1 MLYIYRINYLNMK
14 KIIFTLA
21 LFISILQ
28 LTAQITFTALNFSPH
43 YPQANSKI
51 NFEYNSN
58 YSPLIRQ
65 KKIEIVIYLFNGKT
79 YKALEPNVTNA
90 NGIYKGTL
98 QLDSNTTA
106 MAFGFIA
113 GKEKDINNNKGYI
126 IPVYT
131 DKKLPVEGYY
141 STACNLQSGL
151 GENLFGMQSDQQ
163 KGLDYLEEAIKL
175 NSDIKN
181 KPEFLS
187 QYLSLL
193 TKVKKNEATP
203 IIQTELMAFEKR
215 GGITEDGYDMLIEMY
230 SKIKRK
236 EKADSITKEMKTTYP
251 SGVWKRNEEG
261 VAFYKENDIEK
272 KKAMLDAYIAKY
284 GDNITNKNLINNFK
298 GQLANAYLK
307 AKNYTAYNDFSK
319 DLEKGEVASDK
330 NNAAWAMAEKGEDL
344 QKAKVI
350 SYEATMYAR
359 TEMTKPTEKKPDYL
373 TKKQWEEDRK
383 SSYAMFGDTYA
394 FILYQL
400 GDYKTGLP
408 IAKEAATIN
417 KLKDAEY
424 NERYALLAEKAM
436 PLAESK
442 KLVEGFV
449 KDGAANSKIKEVLKN
464 LYKSE
469 KKSEIGFD
477 DYLSKLES
485 VAKDKKREE
494 VAKSIINDPS
504 PNFTLKD
511 FEGKEVSLESLKGKI
526 VVVDFW
532 ATWCGPCIASMPG
545 MNKALAKYKDNENVK
560 FLFVDTW
567 ENVEDKLKNAK
578 DFMEKKKY
586 PFYVLMDNENKMVED
601 FNVSGIP
608 TKFIIDKD
616 GKIRFKAVGFAG
628 QDDEL
633 VEELTTM
640 IELASK

>member
-1 MLYIYRINYLNMK
+1 MK
-14 KIIFTLA
+14 KAIFTLS
-21 LFISILQ
+21 LFVSILQ
-28 LTAQITFTALNFSPH
+28 LSAQVTFTALSFSPQ

-65 KKIEIVIYLFNGKT
+65 KNIEIIVYLFSDKGQKVVEPKT
-79 YKALEPNVTNA
+79 TNVA
-90 NGIYKGTL
+90 GIYKGIL

-106 MAFGFIA
+106 VAFSFVA
-113 GKEKDINNNKGYI
+113 DKEKDINGSKGYI
-126 IPVYT
+126 IPIYNNT
-131 DKKLPVEGYY
+131 KQPVDGYY
-141 STACNLQSGL
+141 TAACNLQNGF
-151 GENLFGMQSDQQ
+151 GENLFGMQTDAA
-163 KGLDYLEEAIKL
+163 KGLAILEDGIKINPAL
-175 NSDIKN
+175 KS
-181 KPEFLS
+181 KPQFLG
-187 QYLSLL
+187 QYISMIS
-193 TKVKKNEATP
+193 KVKKKDGTS
-203 IIQTELMAFEKR
+203 IISEELKAFEEK
-215 GGITEDGYDMLIEMY
+215 GNLTEAGYNTLIQAY
-230 SKIKRK
+230 SKDKRK
-236 EKADSITKEMKTTYP
+236 EKVDSLTAEMKSTYP
-251 SGVWKRNEEG
+251 NGDWQKNETG
-261 VAFYKENDIEK
+261 TAFNKEKDTEK
-272 KKAMLDAYIAKY
+272 KKVLLDAFIAKY
-284 GDNITNKNLINNFK
+284 GTTESNKFLINNFK
-298 GQLANAYLK
+298 GQLANAYLT
-307 AKNYTAYNDFSK
+307 AKNYTAYNNISK
-319 DLEKGEVASDK
+319 DLEKGTVAMGK
-330 NNAAWAMAEKGEDL
+330 NNTAWAMAEKGEDL
-344 QKAKVI
+344 QKAKEM
-350 SYEATMYAR
+350 SYEATMYAK
-359 TEMTKPTEKKPDYL
+359 TEMVKPTEKKPDYF
-373 TKKQWEEDRK
+373 TAKQWEENRK
-383 SSYAMFGDTYA
+383 GTYAMFGDTYA

-442 KLVEGFV
+442 KLIEGFV
-449 KDGAANSKIKEVLKN
+449 KEGAANSKIKELLKN
-464 LYKSE
+464 LYKVE
-469 KKSEIGFD
+469 KKSETGFG
-477 DYLSKLES
+477 DYLAKLES
-485 VAKDKKREE
+485 TAKDKKKAE

-504 PNFTLKD
+504 PNFVLKD

-545 MNKALAKYKDNENVK
+545 MNKALTKYKDNENVK

-567 ENVEDKLKNAK
+567 ESVDDKLKNAK

-601 FNVSGIP
+601 FKVSGIP

>member
-1 MLYIYRINYLNMK
+1 MK
-14 KIIFTLA
+14 KAIFTLV

-28 LTAQITFTALNFSPH
+28 LTAQVKFTALSFSPQF
-43 YPQANSKI
+43 PQVNNI
-51 NFEYNSN
+51 VNFEYNSN

-65 KKIEIVIYLFNGKT
+65 KNIEVVVYLFNGKT
-79 YKALEPNVTNA
+79 YKALEPKLNNA
-90 NGIYKGTL
+90 NGIYRGTI

-106 MAFGFIA
+106 MVFGFSVE
-113 GKEKDINNNKGYI
+113 KEKDINNGKGYTVPI
-126 IPVYT
+126 YT
-131 DKKLPVEGYY
+131 DKKNPVEGYY
-141 STACNLQSGL
+141 STACNLQCGL
-151 GENLFGMQSDQQ
+151 GEDLLGLQRDDQ
-163 KGLDYLEEAIKL
+163 KGIEYLELAIKL

-187 QYLSLL
+187 RYFSLL
-193 TKVKKNEATP
+193 TKVKKNEATA
-203 IIQTELMAFEKR
+203 IIQTELITFENK
-215 GGITEDGYDMLIEMY
+215 GSITEEGYDMLIEMY

-236 EKADSITKEMKTTYP
+236 EKADSITKEMKITYP
-251 SGVWKRNEEG
+251 NGVWKRNEEG
-261 VAFYKENDIEK
+261 VAFYKENDVEK

-284 GDNITNKNLINNFK
+284 GDNKTNKNLINNFK
-298 GQLANAYLK
+298 GQLANAYLN
-307 AKNYTAYNDFSK
+307 AKNYKAYNDFSK
-319 DLEKGEVASDK
+319 DLEKAEVAMDK
-330 NNAAWAMAEKGEDL
+330 NNTAWAMAEKGEDL
-344 QKAKVI
+344 QKAKEM
-350 SYEATMYAR
+350 SYEATMYAK
-359 TEMTKPTEKKPDYL
+359 TEMIKPREKKPDYL

-383 SSYAMFGDTYA
+383 NSYAMFGDTYA

-408 IAKEAATIN
+408 IAKEAAAISKFKTV
-417 KLKDAEY
+417 DY

-436 PLAESK
+436 PLTESK
-442 KLVEGFV
+442 KLIEGFV
-449 KDGAANSKIKEVLKN
+449 KDGAANSKIKELLKN
-464 LYKSE
+464 LYKAE
-469 KKSEIGFD
+469 KKSETGFD
-477 DYLSKLES
+477 DYLAKLES
-485 VAKDKKREE
+485 AAKDKKREA
-494 VAKSIINDPS
+494 VAKSIINDLS
-504 PNFTLKD
+504 PNFSLKD

-545 MNKALAKYKDNENVK
+545 MNKALAKYKDNESVK

-567 ENVEDKLKNAK
+567 ENVDDKLKNAK
-578 DFMEKKKY
+578 EFMDKKKY

-601 FNVSGIP
+601 FKVSGIP